1 MKDKDGNEVEMKGS
15 INNLFDGMDDTFVE
29 IANGMGL
36 ELTLESQVKLM
47 GLIIKMKQ
55 GVTEP
60 KSGLENGRRM
70 ITSIARAGKNART
83 LQCSEQNLCSLNQ
96 ISVSLS
102 EFRYRAECIRFWPE
116 SIRF

>member
-36 ELTLESQVKLM
+36 ELTLENQVKLM

-60 KSGLENGRRM
+60 ERGTENGRMM
-70 ITSIARAGKNART
+70 ITSIARAGKNM
-83 LQCSEQNLCSLNQ
+83 NHGND
-96 ISVSLS
+96 
-102 EFRYRAECIRFWPE
+102 
-116 SIRF
+116 